1 MKVGVFSTKYYERE
15 YLDQANS
22 DAKHQ
27 LTYFDE
33 SLNST
38 TVKLASGFDSVCVLL
53 NDVID
58 RRVVEDLSKA
68 GIKLIDLRSAG
79 YDNVDITAAFDHH
92 IKVTRVS
99 SYSPQAIAEH
109 ATALILTLNRKIHKA
124 YNRVKEN
131 NFTLQNLM
139 GFNLKGKTVG
149 VIGTGN
155 IGSAFCDIMLGFG
168 CTVIAYDLVE
178 VISMKAKGVTY
189 CSLDNLLQDA
199 DIISIHC
206 PLTPLTKHL
215 LNSLAFGKMKEGAML
230 INTSRGGVI
239 NSVDAMEALKTGQLG
254 YLGMDVYEGEKDLFF
269 KDLSESVIQDDL
281 IERLMSFN
289 NVLITPHLGFFTKE
303 ALEQIAITTIQ
314 NFTDFENGLQLK
326 NEVTK

>member
-15 YLDQANS
+15 YLAQANS

-27 LTYFDE
+27 LTYFNE
-33 SLNST
+33 SLNSS
-38 TVKLASGFDSVCVLL
+38 TVKLATGFDSVCVLL

-58 RRVVEDLSKA
+58 RRVIEDLSKA

-109 ATALILTLNRKIHKA
+109 ATALILTLNRKTHKA

-131 NFTLQNLM
+131 NFTIQNLM

-178 VISMKAKGVTY
+178 VMSMKAKGVTY

-215 LNSLAFGKMKEGAML
+215 LNSLAFGKMKKGAML

-239 NSVDAMEALKTGQLG
+239 NTVDAIEALKTGQLG
-254 YLGMDVYEGEKDLFF
+254 YLGIDVYEGEKDLFF
-269 KDLSESVIQDDL
+269 KGLSESVIQDDL

-314 NFTDFENGLQLK
+314 NFTDFENASQLK